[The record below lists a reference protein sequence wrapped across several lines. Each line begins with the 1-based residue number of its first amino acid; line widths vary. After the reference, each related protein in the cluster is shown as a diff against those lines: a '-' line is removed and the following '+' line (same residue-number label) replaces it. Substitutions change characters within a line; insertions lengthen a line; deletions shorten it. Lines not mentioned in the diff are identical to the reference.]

1 MSWKSRTQ
9 KIKTQLRQPKIL
21 RAIKW
26 GWRLLL
32 VLAVFDL
39 GYLAGITPDWASY
52 ASGPIQTSKFIEQ
65 YKQDKAGHRD
75 WPRLRWQPVPI
86 SRIPERVIRAV
97 VVAEDSR
104 FFQHNGF
111 DEEAFKKAMEYNFSK
126 RRFIFGASTISQQTV
141 KNLFLSPSRNPL
153 RKWHELVL
161 TFLMERNISKERIME
176 LYLNIA
182 EFGRGIYGV
191 EAASR
196 HYWNK
201 SVSQLTY
208 QEATELAATLPG
220 PVKHNPATQTKYFVR
235 HKKKIRKH
243 LGYI

>member
-1 MSWKSRTQ
+1 MMRTLNNRPFRTSFCIRSR
-9 KIKTQLRQPKIL
+9 
-21 RAIKW
+21 
-26 GWRLLL
+26 
-32 VLAVFDL
+32 V
-39 GYLAGITPDWASY
+39 AGDPDWASY
-52 ASGPIQTSKFIEQ
+52 ASGPIQASKFIEQ
-65 YKQDKAGHRD
+65 YKKDKTGHRD
-75 WPRLRWQPVPI
+75 WPRLRWQPVSI

-196 HYWNK
+196 YYWNK